1 MRLCKVS
8 VKNYRTLEDISVSF
22 NGYYTAISGKNNAG
36 KTSLIKCIRETFK
49 DNLREF
55 FYRSESGIDYREDKT
70 QWVSGTPEI
79 VFEYELSVGSSDDP
93 GLFLFVEKMVEEKL
107 HGEEISLTLRVIYK
121 QKNETDC
128 VAIVNG
134 KELNSFT
141 SKEILKKIQSS
152 SLAFMHDSADRGVSY
167 FGPRGRYLHELMFSK
182 EELGQVSEE
191 QKKLQKKIQSLS
203 KAHKTELSDLLGHLE
218 EKYEVEFTMPE
229 GMFSGSVPFSINL
242 KDKNVD
248 VPLNDWGSG
257 TKNKTQI
264 MVSILQ
270 ANRIRARGEEGRITP
285 FVIIEEPESFLHPSA
300 QAEFGRVLMDLA
312 NELKIQTIV
321 TTHSPYMLC
330 QSNVSSNVLLD
341 RPLIR
346 GKSKQTIVVAVEEK
360 NWMTPFSETLGLD
373 NKEFSS
379 WKDVLLNGNQS
390 VLLVEGDIDKKYIEH
405 IGSLGIDG
413 FKIPEGL
420 EILPYDGKDALKNTI
435 LLKFMVEKFRKVLIT
450 FDLDA
455 KLELEKIMS
464 QIGLK
469 EGSDYIAIGVDK
481 AGKQCIEGLLPDKI
495 ISKVISQNPDTVMQ
509 LTSQDSKERKSAK
522 NSLKN
527 KYLAEF
533 KADDNIS
540 IDDIK
545 GFSTIFK
552 TLDKIYQ

>member
-1 MRLCKVS
+1 MRLSRVL
-8 VKNYRTLEDISVSF
+8 VKNYRTLEDISVTF

-55 FYRSESGIDYREDKT
+55 YYRPDLGVEYREDKT
-70 QWVSGTPEI
+70 QWVAGTPDI

-93 GLFLFVEKMVEEKL
+93 GLFLFAEKMVEEKL
-107 HGEEISLTLRVIYK
+107 QGDQLCLVLRVIYR

-128 VAIVNG
+128 VAWVNG

-152 SLAFMHDSADRGVSY
+152 SLAFMHDSADRGMSY

-203 KAHKTELSDLLGHLE
+203 KVHKTELSDLLGHLE

-229 GMFSGSVPFSINL
+229 GMFSGTVPFSINL

-257 TKNKTQI
+257 TKNRTQI

-270 ANRIRARGEEGRITP
+270 ANRIRSRGEEGRITP

-312 NELKIQTIV
+312 NELKIQTVV

-341 RPLIR
+341 RPLVR
-346 GKSKQTIVVAVEEK
+346 GKSKQTVVVEVEEK

-373 NKEFSS
+373 NNEFSS
-379 WKDVLLNGNQS
+379 WKDVLLNKNQC
-390 VLLVEGDIDKKYIEH
+390 VLLVEGEIDKKYIEH
-405 IGSLGIDG
+405 IGSLGIEG
-413 FKIPEGL
+413 FKVPDGL
-420 EILPYDGKDALKNTI
+420 EILPYEGKDALKNTI
-435 LLKFMVEKFRKVLIT
+435 LLKFMVEKFKKVLIT

-455 KLELEKIMS
+455 KSELEKVMG

-469 EGSDYIAIGVDK
+469 EGCNYIAVGVDK
-481 AGKQCIEGLLPDKI
+481 AGKQCIEGLLPERI
-495 ISKVISQNPDTVMQ
+495 ISKVVSQNSDLVMQ
-509 LTSQDSKERKSAK
+509 LTSQDGKERKSAK
-522 NSLKN
+522 NALKSR
-527 KYLAEF
+527 YLAEF
-533 KADDNIS
+533 KADNS
-540 IDDIK
+540 IGVDDIK
-545 GFSTIFK
+545 AFSPIFK
-552 TLDKIYQ
+552 TLEKVYQ